1 MKPFKAALINEA
13 EKMYRKKKAIV
24 IVVISL
30 VSIILGQ
37 LMILIAR
44 KGLGIRGVSG
54 VSFPLFVLDIFVQ
67 TILPLFTILVAI
79 DVFSGEFSRNTMKI
93 AVSAPITRFKLFSAK
108 VTAVG
113 VFTMINLMVV
123 MILSLLIGIILDFS
137 SLSIEGILQVF
148 ISYVVTIVPVMALA
162 LTIIFFANIFRSGTA
177 IFFLAILAFL
187 VQKIVELYYSS
198 FSSIL
203 LTSMLYWH
211 KYWDI
216 TSLSPSL
223 LLKEFFLMAG
233 YVIIFFTAGY
243 YLFENKDL

>member
-13 EKMYRKKKAIV
+13 EKMYRKKKATV

-54 VSFPLFVLDIFVQ
+54 ISFPLYVLDLFVQ

-113 VFTMINLMVV
+113 LFVMINLIVV
-123 MILSLLIGIILDFS
+123 MILSLLTGIIFDFS
-137 SLSIEGILQVF
+137 SLSIEGILQAV
-148 ISYVVTIVPVMALA
+148 ISYVVAIVPVMALA

-177 IFFLAILAFL
+177 IFFLAILAYL
-187 VQKIVELYYSS
+187 VLKVVGVFFSG

-203 LTSMLYWH
+203 ITSMLDWH
-211 KYWDI
+211 ESWNI
-216 TSLSPSL
+216 SSLSPAL
-223 LLKEFFLMAG
+223 LLKEFFLIFG
-233 YVIIFFTAGY
+233 YGIMFFTAGY